1 MDHELGKERG
11 MRPSFPFISYRP
23 GHPVLDLKDQPV
35 NNMDDKS
42 TEQRKFHDLD
52 QRVCCHE
59 IRRFPEYFLMIS
71 RDRDDKKIDTKVYYQ
86 EYHEKCPRESHD
98 EFFG

>member
-23 GHPVLDLKDQPV
+23 CHPVLDLKDEPIDD
-35 NNMDDKS
+35 MDDKRS
-42 TEQRKFHDLD
+42 KQNDFHYLD
-52 QRVCCHE
+52 QGVGRHE
-59 IRRFPEYFLMIS
+59 IGSFPKDFLVVRS
-71 RDRDDKKIDTKVYYQ
+71 DRNDKKIDPQVYNQ